1 MRVQTLSTLFFLVL
15 VLSIIPTE
23 LIKPQQPGNLRG
35 FVTDSTNGEALVF
48 CNVFLKE
55 INAGASTNE
64 RGLYL
69 IKSIP
74 SGKEYE
80 VTVSYVGYKTK
91 ILKVF
96 IKPAIVTQLDVK
108 LDPLSVELQSIEKV
122 GEKVIHENT
131 TDISLERI
139 SVKEIEI
146 LPKGVETDIFRT
158 LQYIPGVSTTG
169 DVTAK
174 FYVRGGSG
182 DQNQILLNGV
192 EIYNPFHSLGL
203 FSVIDPD
210 MINSIEFYKGGFA
223 SEYSGRVSSVM
234 DVVSK
239 DGNKNRIG
247 FKGGLS
253 FLTAKALL
261 EGPIPNGSFM
271 ITGRMSYNNE
281 ILKKFF
287 NEETIPIDFYDLSF
301 KLNYSSE
308 DIFENAKFAVFGFL
322 SNDNVDYQDPLREQ
336 FKWNNNLFG
345 FEWLQIYD
353 VPLFSRLGISLSTFE
368 GEVIPNLS
376 SLKPRY
382 NQVKDFT
389 ITFDMNVVYDNR
401 DEIGLGLKL
410 KTVDSKFSQTNFVG
424 VQSNLEKFAGNLSLY
439 GKYKFLQWKNFGLDA
454 GTRFNVTGL
463 SSQGGGVFE
472 PRVSMTYRFLPSV
485 GFKAAWGI
493 YQQEMLTVSD
503 ESEIISIFDPW
514 IITPDYLNPARS
526 IHYIAGFE
534 FDVARGI
541 QLSVEGYYK
550 IIHYIPIVN
559 DQKFTVSDPDLL
571 SGTGESYGYEFSA
584 NYSIDP
590 INVTASYALSWA
602 YKEVEDWLYYPKYD
616 ARHAGNIIVEFNIGN
631 GWIASSIW
639 NFTSGYP
646 FTEMIGFYDKY
657 FLTNIY
663 SSGQG
668 SGEFNPY
675 SYLGDK
681 NIGRLPAYHRLD
693 ISLIKR
699 LNLYSVNIELGVSAI
714 NVYDRANIFYF
725 DRDTGEIVN
734 MLPFLVTGT
743 LKVEL

>member
-1 MRVQTLSTLFFLVL
+1 MHKSSIFHSFNGFILLILFYQSGIAQQT
-15 VLSIIPTE
+15 
-23 LIKPQQPGNLRG
+23 GNLRG

-91 ILKVF
+91 TLNVF
-96 IKPAIVTQLDVK
+96 IEPEAITQLDVK
-108 LDPLSVELQSIEKV
+108 LSPLSIELQTIEKV
-122 GEKVIHENT
+122 AEKIIRENK

-139 SVKEIEI
+139 SVKELEI

-192 EIYNPFHSLGL
+192 EVYNPFHSLGL

-210 MINSIEFYKGGFA
+210 MINSIEFYKGGF
-223 SEYSGRVSSVM
+223 SSQYSGRVSSVM

-239 DGNKNRIG
+239 DGNKNRFG
-247 FKGGLS
+247 FRGGLS
-253 FLTAKALL
+253 FLTAKGLI

-287 NEETIPIDFYDLSF
+287 NEQTVPIEFYDLSF
-301 KLNYSSE
+301 KLNYSSK
-308 DIFENAKFAVFGFL
+308 DIFENAKFSVFGFL
-322 SNDNVDYQDPLREQ
+322 SDDNVDYQDPLREQ
-336 FKWNNNLFG
+336 FRWNNRLFG
-345 FEWLQIYD
+345 FEWLQVYD
-353 VPLFSRLGISLSTFE
+353 VPLFSRLGISLSSFE

-382 NQVKDFT
+382 NEIKDFT
-389 ITFDMNVVYDNR
+389 ISFDLNALFDNK

-410 KTVDSKFSQTNFVG
+410 KTIDSKFIQTNFVG
-424 VQSNLEKFAGNLSLY
+424 IQSNLERFAGNLSLY
-439 GKYKFLQWKNFGLDA
+439 GKYKFLRWKNFGLDA
-454 GTRFNVTGL
+454 GTRFNITGL
-463 SSQGGGVFE
+463 SRNGGGVFE
-472 PRVSMTYRFLPSV
+472 PRVSMTYRFIPSV
-485 GFKAAWGI
+485 AFKAAWGI

-503 ESEIISIFDPW
+503 ESEIISIFEPW
-514 IITPDYLNPARS
+514 IITPDYMNPANS
-526 IHYIAGFE
+526 IHYIAGF
-534 FDVARGI
+534 DVDLMRG
-541 QLSVEGYYK
+541 LMFSVEGYYK
-550 IIHYIPIVN
+550 ITHYMPIVN
-559 DQKFTVSDPDLL
+559 DNKFTVSDPDLL
-571 SGTGESYGYEFSA
+571 SGTGESYGYEFA
-584 NYSIDP
+584 INYSVDP
-590 INVTASYALSWA
+590 LNVSASYALSWA
-602 YKEVEDWLYYPKYD
+602 YKKVDDWLYYPKYD
-616 ARHAGNIIVEFNIGN
+616 ARHAGNIIVELNLGS

-639 NFTSGYP
+639 NITSGYP
-646 FTEMIGFYDKY
+646 FTELIGFYDKY
-657 FLTNIY
+657 FLYDIH
-663 SSGQG
+663 SGGQG
-668 SGEFNPY
+668 SGEYQPY
-675 SYLGDK
+675 PFLGDK
-681 NIGRLPAYHRLD
+681 NLGRLPAYHRLD
-693 ISLIKR
+693 LSLIKR
-699 LNLYSVNIELGVSAI
+699 LSLYLVNLELGVSAI
-714 NVYDRANIFYF
+714 NVYDRKNIFYF

-734 MLPFLVTGT
+734 MLPFMLTGT